1 MNLKIR
7 EANLSDIDNG
17 LLKVF
22 IEGYRFHQNG
32 RPDVFSNLSAESL
45 KKDLIDNFSKFT
57 ILILLDKEEIVGYL
71 AYDIKEKHSKKIH
84 VDQLI
89 ITEKSRGQGYGKLL
103 MNELI
108 RIGKEN
114 NCERVELD
122 CWTFNENALA
132 MYEHIGFKKQR
143 IMFEYDL

>member
-1 MNLKIR
+1 MIIR
-7 EANLSDIDNG
+7 EANLNDIDNG
-17 LLKVF
+17 LLNVF
-22 IEGYRFHQNG
+22 IEGYRFHQDG
-32 RPDVFSNLSAESL
+32 RPDVFSNLSNESL

-57 ILILLDKEEIVGYL
+57 ILILLDKEEILGYL
-71 AYDIKEKHSKKIH
+71 AYNIKEKHSKKIH

-108 RIGKEN
+108 KIGKQN

>member
-1 MNLKIR
+1 MIIR
-7 EANLSDIDNG
+7 EANLNDIDNG
-17 LLKVF
+17 LLNVF
-22 IEGYRFHQNG
+22 IEGYRFHQDG
-32 RPDVFSNLSAESL
+32 RPDVFSNLSDESL

-57 ILILLDKEEIVGYL
+57 ILILLDKVEIVGYL
-71 AYDIKEKHSKKIH
+71 AYNIKEKHSKKIH

-108 RIGKEN
+108 KIGKQN

>member
-1 MNLKIR
+1 MIIR
-7 EANLSDIDNG
+7 EANLNDIDNG
-17 LLKVF
+17 LLNVF

-32 RPDVFSNLSAESL
+32 RPDVFSNLSDDSL
-45 KKDLIDNFSKFT
+45 KKDLIDNLSKFT

-71 AYDIKEKHSKKIH
+71 AYNIKEKHSKKIH

-89 ITEKSRGQGYGKLL
+89 VTEKSRGHGYGKLL

-108 RIGKEN
+108 KIGKEN

-143 IMFEYDL
+143 IMYEYDL

>member
-1 MNLKIR
+1 MIIR
-7 EANLSDIDNG
+7 EANLNDIDNG
-17 LLKVF
+17 LLNVF

-32 RPDVFSNLSAESL
+32 RPEVFSNLSDESL

-71 AYDIKEKHSKKIH
+71 AYNIKEKHSKEIH

-108 RIGKEN
+108 KIGKQN

-143 IMFEYDL
+143 IIFELDL

>member
-1 MNLKIR
+1 MIIR
-7 EANLSDIDNG
+7 EANLNDIDNG
-17 LLKVF
+17 LLNVF
-22 IEGYRFHQNG
+22 IEGYRFHQDG
-32 RPDVFSNLSAESL
+32 RPDVFSNLSDESL

-57 ILILLDKEEIVGYL
+57 ILILLDKVEIVGYL
-71 AYDIKEKHSKKIH
+71 AYNIKEKHSKKIH

-103 MNELI
+103 MDELI
-108 RIGKEN
+108 KIGKQN

>member
-1 MNLKIR
+1 MIIR
-7 EANLSDIDNG
+7 EANLNDIDNG
-17 LLKVF
+17 LLNVF
-22 IEGYRFHQNG
+22 IEGYRFHQDG
-32 RPDVFSNLSAESL
+32 RPDVFSNLSDESL

-57 ILILLDKEEIVGYL
+57 ILILLDKVEIVGYL
-71 AYDIKEKHSKKIH
+71 AYNIKEKHSKKIH

-108 RIGKEN
+108 KIGKEN

-132 MYEHIGFKKQR
+132 MYKHIGFKKQR
-143 IMFEYDL
+143 IIIEN

>member
-1 MNLKIR
+1 MIIR
-7 EANLSDIDNG
+7 KANLNDIDNG
-17 LLKVF
+17 LLNVF

-32 RPDVFSNLSAESL
+32 RPDVFSKLSDESL

-71 AYDIKEKHSKKIH
+71 AYNIKEKYSKKIH

-108 RIGKEN
+108 KIGKEN

>member
-1 MNLKIR
+1 MIIR
-7 EANLSDIDNG
+7 EAVLNDIDNG
-17 LLKVF
+17 LLDIF
-22 IEGYRFHQNG
+22 IEGYRFHQDG
-32 RPDVFSNLSAESL
+32 RPDVFSNLSDESL

-57 ILILLDKEEIVGYL
+57 ILILLDKVEIVGYL
-71 AYDIKEKHSKKIH
+71 AYNIKEKHSKKIH

-108 RIGKEN
+108 KIGKQN

-143 IMFEYDL
+143 IMFEYEL

>member
-1 MNLKIR
+1 MIIR
-7 EANLSDIDNG
+7 EANLNDIDNG
-17 LLKVF
+17 LLNVF
-22 IEGYRFHQNG
+22 IEGYRFHQDG
-32 RPDVFSNLSAESL
+32 RPDVFSNLSDESL

-57 ILILLDKEEIVGYL
+57 ILILLDKEEILGYL
-71 AYDIKEKHSKKIH
+71 AYNIKEKHSKKIH

-108 RIGKEN
+108 KIGKEN

>member
-1 MNLKIR
+1 MIIR
-7 EANLSDIDNG
+7 EANLNDIDNG
-17 LLKVF
+17 LLNVF

-32 RPDVFSNLSAESL
+32 RPDVFSNLSDDSL
-45 KKDLIDNFSKFT
+45 KKDLIDNLSKFT

-71 AYDIKEKHSKKIH
+71 AYNIKEKHSKKIH
-84 VDQLI
+84 IDQLI
-89 ITEKSRGQGYGKLL
+89 VTEKSRGHGYGKLL

-108 RIGKEN
+108 KIGKEN

-143 IMFEYDL
+143 IMYEYDL